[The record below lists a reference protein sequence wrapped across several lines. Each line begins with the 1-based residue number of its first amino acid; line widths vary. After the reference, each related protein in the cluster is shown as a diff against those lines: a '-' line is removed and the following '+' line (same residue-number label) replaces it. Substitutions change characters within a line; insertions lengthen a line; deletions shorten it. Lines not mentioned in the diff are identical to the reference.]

1 MHISGSNHL
10 RPFVR
15 SLLKA
20 FDNEDPA
27 RNQQRA
33 ITPKLLRAMYTMAG
47 ADAETTRDSEL
58 AIVADLAIMGYFYA
72 MRSCEFTQTPQR
84 GRTKLIRLSGIVF
97 RDANNVEMDN
107 RDCRMRADA
116 ERVTITFENQ
126 KNGLKMDRRTHQRS
140 GDPVLC
146 PVKRIAALV
155 DRILRTV
162 PSANADTP
170 INAVYLSGTLH
181 QQISS
186 TTVRNFMRSTCTAK
200 GGKQV
205 FGFDALDIGT
215 KSIRSGAAM
224 GLFLMNIP
232 TQKIKMMGRW
242 SSDAFLVYI
251 RPQVLEWTN
260 DLSRNM
266 IQINSFTDVHESRPT
281 LLLDPQPSA
290 TLFNGNYPRHVDI
303 RSMHLHH

>member
-1 MHISGSNHL
+1 M
-10 RPFVR
+10 R

-27 RNQQRA
+27 KNQQRA
-33 ITPKLLRAMYTMAG
+33 ITPKLLRAMYTTAG
-47 ADAETTRDSEL
+47 AHMATTQDSEL
-58 AIVADLAIMGYFYA
+58 AIVADLVIMGYFYA

-84 GRTKLIRLSGIVF
+84 GRTKLICLRGIAF

-107 RDCRMRADA
+107 RDGRMRADA

-126 KNGLKMDRRTHQRS
+126 KNGIKMDRRTHQRS

-155 DRILRTV
+155 DRIYRTV

-170 INAVYLSGTLH
+170 INAMYLLGRH
-181 QQISS
+181 DQISS
-186 TTVRNFMRSTCTAK
+186 TTVRKFMRSTCTAK

-205 FGFDALDIGT
+205 FGFDAIDIGT

-232 TQKIKMMGRW
+232 VQKIKMMGRW

-266 IQINSFTDVHESRPT
+266 IQINSFTDVHESTRPT